1 MKTNV
6 TMIRKMGTFDVYQR
20 TQDAYFNATELLKQW
35 SKGNEQRKDIGDFFK
50 LEKTKEFIE
59 VLENDLKLNNDNF
72 RDSSKSISY
81 IITKG
86 HKAKGESNQYW
97 MHPYLFIDFAMWI
110 SPKFKLDV
118 IRFVYD
124 QLIQFRHSSGDNYR
138 GLTSSV
144 QRFSNI
150 NYSILAKGLNYIVFN
165 RHEENLRQTATQE
178 QLKQLTELQKQLAFS
193 IDMGYIK
200 SFDELINEMRRIW
213 DMKHKLY
220 FR

>member
-6 TMIRKMGTFDVYQR
+6 TMVRKMGNFDVTQR
-20 TQDAYFNATELLKQW
+20 TQDAYFNASELLRQW
-35 SKGNEQRKDIGDFFK
+35 NKNQIQQKRVDHFLN
-50 LEKTKEFIE
+50 LESTKEFIE
-59 VLENDLKLNNDNF
+59 VLTNDIRNNHADSCMLDSYVTYKGNKSKGIENN
-72 RDSSKSISY
+72 I
-81 IITKG
+81 
-86 HKAKGESNQYW
+86 W
-97 MHPYLFIDFAMWI
+97 MHPYLFLDFAMWI
-110 SPKFKLDV
+110 NPKFKLEV

-124 QLIQFRHSSGDNYR
+124 QLIQFRHSAGDNYK
-138 GLTSSV
+138 GLTSAI
-144 QRFSNI
+144 QRYSNV
-150 NYSILAKGLNYIVFN
+150 NYAVLAKGLNYIVFGK
-165 RHEENLRQTATQE
+165 HEENLRQTASQE

>member
-1 MKTNV
+1 MALRDQPYFHLYVQDYLTDD
-6 TMIRKMGTFDVYQR
+6 IR
-20 TQDAYFNATELLKQW
+20 
-35 SKGNEQRKDIGDFFK
+35 
-50 LEKTKEFIE
+50 
-59 VLENDLKLNNDNF
+59 NNHA
-72 RDSSKSISY
+72 DSCMLDSF

-86 HKAKGESNQYW
+86 NKSKGIENNTW

-110 SPKFKLDV
+110 NPRFKLKV

-124 QLIQFRHSSGDNYR
+124 QLIQFRHSAGDNYK

-144 QRFSNI
+144 QRFSNV

-165 RHEENLRQTATQE
+165 QHAENLRQTATQE

-200 SFDELINEMRRIW
+200 SLMS
-213 DMKHKLY
+213 
-220 FR
+220 